1 MATVALRDVSKVFGD
16 GTVAID
22 NVSLDVSDGEFM
34 VLLGPSGC
42 GKSTVLRMI
51 AGLEDPSSGFVLLD
65 GQIANDLTPRER
77 KVAMVFQDFGLYP
90 HMSVKDNIAFPL
102 RIAGLAE
109 GSRQEQ
115 VADIAAAL
123 GIGDVLARRP
133 GQLSGGQRQRVA
145 MGRAIVRRP
154 SLFLMDEPLSNL
166 DSGLRAE
173 LRAEISALVRELG
186 VTTIYVT
193 HDQAE
198 ALTMA
203 DRVAI
208 LRRGVLQD
216 VGTPTQVYSRPGT
229 LYVAAFLGSPRMNLL
244 EASVYVHL
252 DRYIALHLGEQTLY
266 LPWND
271 MRARQVAHYHGER
284 IIVGVRAEALAPVG
298 PDAPG
303 DVLHGRVRFLEHH
316 GHESLVFLDVGA
328 YAIPIDDI
336 GGSAPPQTS
345 SSGSRLS
352 KVAALFRRGPRVDRG
367 AEEAESPLLASQT
380 APATDVGVG
389 VGGRVGGGAVGR
401 VAGAAGSGGG
411 VAGGGFGPNPHPGV
425 GPVTPDGAR
434 TGAQVLEHGR
444 HHRVRAEVAVRLAPY
459 PGLRVGDTMS
469 VAVRLDQLH
478 FFDAR
483 GQRIDVGWR

>member
-1 MATVALRDVSKVFGD
+1 VATVALRDVSKVFGD
-16 GTVAID
+16 GIVAVD
-22 NVSLDVSDGEFM
+22 NVSLDVADGEFM

-51 AGLEDPSSGFVLLD
+51 AGLEDPTSGDVLLD
-65 GQIANDLTPRER
+65 GEVANDLAPRER

-90 HMSVKDNIAFPL
+90 HMSVRENIGFPL
-102 RIAGLAE
+102 RIAGLE
-109 GSRQEQ
+109 PEPRQER
-115 VADIAAAL
+115 VADIATAL
-123 GIGDVLARRP
+123 GIGDVLARKP

-186 VTTIYVT
+186 VTTVYVT

-208 LRRGVLQD
+208 MRKGVLQD

-252 DRYIALHLGEQTLY
+252 DRYIALHLGEQALY
-266 LPWND
+266 LPWHD
-271 MRARQVAHYHGER
+271 MRARQVAHFHGER
-284 IIVGVRAEALAPVG
+284 IVVGVRAEALTPVV
-298 PDAPG
+298 PDTPG
-303 DVLHGRVRFLEHH
+303 DVLHGRVRYIEHH
-316 GHESLVFLDVGA
+316 GHESLAFIDIGA
-328 YAIPIDDI
+328 YAVPVDDI
-336 GGSAPPQTS
+336 GTNAPSQTGSP
-345 SSGSRLS
+345 GSRLS
-352 KVAALFRRGPRVDRG
+352 RVAQLFRRASRG
-367 AEEAESPLLASQT
+367 NRGEEDTEAADYGIF
-380 APATDVGVG
+380 AP
-389 VGGRVGGGAVGR
+389 
-401 VAGAAGSGGG
+401 GSGQ
-411 VAGGGFGPNPHPGV
+411 PNGTNGSASPP
-425 GPVTPDGAR
+425 
-434 TGAQVLEHGR
+434 AQNSATLLEPPGR
-444 HHRVRAEVAVRLAPY
+444 HHRARAEVAVRLAPY
-459 PGLRVGDTMS
+459 PSLRVGDPMS
-469 VAVRLDQLH
+469 VSIRIDQLH
-478 FFDAR
+478 FFDGR

>member
-1 MATVALRDVSKVFGD
+1 VATVALREVSKIFGD
-16 GTVAID
+16 GTVAVD
-22 NVSLDVSDGEFM
+22 NISLDVDDGEFM

-51 AGLEDPSSGFVLLD
+51 AGLEDPTSGGVLLD
-65 GQIANDLTPRER
+65 GAVVNDLAPRER

-90 HMSVKDNIAFPL
+90 HMSVKENIGFPL
-102 RIAGLAE
+102 RIAGLE
-109 GSRQEQ
+109 PEPRQER
-115 VADIAAAL
+115 VADIASAL
-123 GIGDVLARRP
+123 GIGDVLARKP

-166 DSGLRAE
+166 DTGLRAE

-208 LRRGVLQD
+208 LRKGVLQD

-252 DRYIALHLGEQTLY
+252 DRYIALHLGEQALY
-266 LPWND
+266 LPWHD
-271 MRARQVAHYHGER
+271 MRARQVAHFHGER
-284 IIVGVRAEALAPVG
+284 IVVGVRAEALTPVV
-298 PDAPG
+298 PETPG
-303 DVLHGRVRFLEHH
+303 DVLHGRVRYIEHH
-316 GHESLVFLDVGA
+316 GHESLAFIDIGA
-328 YAIPIDDI
+328 YAVPVDDAV
-336 GGSAPPQTS
+336 GETASQTS
-345 SSGSRLS
+345 GSGSRLS
-352 KVAALFRRGPRVDRG
+352 KVAALFRRGSRAEPRLD
-367 AEEAESPLLASQT
+367 EASGDLGVFAPS
-380 APATDVGVG
+380 APAH
-389 VGGRVGGGAVGR
+389 GAN
-401 VAGAAGSGGG
+401 GSGALGRD
-411 VAGGGFGPNPHPGV
+411 PSS
-425 GPVTPDGAR
+425 
-434 TGAQVLEHGR
+434 VLEPPGR
-444 HHRVRAEVAVRLAPY
+444 HHRARAEVAVRLAPY
-459 PGLRVGDTMS
+459 PSLRVGDPMS
-469 VAVRLDQLH
+469 VAIRIDQLH
-478 FFDAR
+478 FFDGR